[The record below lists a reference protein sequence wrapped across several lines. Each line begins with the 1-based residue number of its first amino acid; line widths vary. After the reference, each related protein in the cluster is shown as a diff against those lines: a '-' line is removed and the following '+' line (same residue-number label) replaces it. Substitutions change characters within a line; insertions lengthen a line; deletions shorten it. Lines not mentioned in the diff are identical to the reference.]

1 MRSSQ
6 DSIFINQFVA
16 VVFLCKY
23 FQDALKVSWAKTISA
38 KYKTIL
44 PCNSSCPQFRVSCSE
59 EGCEWIRG
67 IPKVFKKVAFPPP
80 ISPVFCSKNN
90 DFATFMHFFSI
101 LVKMSTS
108 TSWPQL
114 EKFDIMMQTTGFVSL
129 VYQLWDW
136 PTAEG
141 TAALINKHNFPAN
154 IHYKY
159 LSIYKYL
166 PVQYKYLI

>member
-1 MRSSQ
+1 MLSKFLEQ
-6 DSIFINQFVA
+6 KQFQQSIKQYYPATPVVPNSGFPVVKRA
-16 VVFLCKY
+16 VSESGGSPKY
-23 FQDALKVSWAKTISA
+23 LKKW
-38 KYKTIL
+38 L
-44 PCNSSCPQFRVSCSE
+44 
-59 EGCEWIRG
+59 
-67 IPKVFKKVAFPPP
+67 FPPLQY
-80 ISPVFCSKNN
+80 S
-90 DFATFMHFFSI
+90 
-101 LVKMSTS
+101 
-108 TSWPQL
+108 SWPQL